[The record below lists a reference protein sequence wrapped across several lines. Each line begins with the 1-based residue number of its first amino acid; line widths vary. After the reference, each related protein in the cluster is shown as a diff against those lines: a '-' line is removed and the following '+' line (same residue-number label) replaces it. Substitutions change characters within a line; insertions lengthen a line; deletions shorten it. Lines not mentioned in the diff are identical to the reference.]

1 MIVREKRSREE
12 WSYPLE
18 LELVPGFP
26 LPGPEW
32 EFVEDAGKRLSVRNT
47 QTGEVRYPPP
57 NSQWCIHV
65 PELEETERRPTR
77 DLARRHTGNW
87 NLVRP
92 GDDTDSEFIPEGDEE
107 RQALREY
114 GFTVTER
121 GR

>member
-1 MIVREKRSREE
+1 MIVRGKHSGEA

-32 EFVEDAGKRLSVRNT
+32 EFVEDDGRLSARNT
-47 QTGEVRYPPP
+47 KTGEVRYPSPD
-57 NSQWCIHV
+57 SQWCVHV
-65 PELEETERRPTR
+65 PELLETDWRPTR

-92 GDDTDSEFIPEGDEE
+92 GDDSQYEFLPENEE
-107 RQALREY
+107 EHRTLNDY
-114 GFTVTER
+114 GFTITNK
-121 GR
+121 